1 MQKKN
6 LIKKKYIY
14 ILIKNY
20 IYFIIYK
27 KFIEKTF
34 KKK

>member
-14 ILIKNY
+14 ILIKNN

-27 KFIEKTF
+27 NLLKKTF